1 MKDNT
6 IIWDITNPT
15 NPIKIGTTTH
25 YALTL
30 PEDWMYEHMD
40 EHGSV
45 TFWDNNR
52 RYRYTYI

>member
-15 NPIKIGTTTH
+15 NPIQIGTTTH
-25 YALTL
+25 YALNL

-40 EHGSV
+40 EYGSV
-45 TFWDNNR
+45 DFWDNNR